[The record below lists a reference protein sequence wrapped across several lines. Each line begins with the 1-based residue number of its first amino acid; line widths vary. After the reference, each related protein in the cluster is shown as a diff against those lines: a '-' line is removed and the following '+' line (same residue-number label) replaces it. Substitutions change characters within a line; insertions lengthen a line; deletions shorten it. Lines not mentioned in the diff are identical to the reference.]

1 MIADRPTP
9 ATPAAPE
16 PAPDLEALFAEQ
28 RRRSR
33 AEPPPSASA
42 RKARLARLERAILSR
57 RSAIERALLADFRKP
72 PDETIFSEIVM
83 TLVELRHA
91 KARLAEWMRPQPV
104 ETSLSMFGSKAEI
117 RYEPKGVVLVM
128 APWNYPFQLTLAPLV
143 AALAAGCRA
152 IVRPSEKAPAT
163 RALLAEIV
171 AEAFEPHE
179 VVLVGGEI
187 DTAQALLRLPFDHIF
202 FTGGPAVGRIV
213 MRAAA
218 EHLASV
224 TLELGG
230 KSPCI
235 VDFDADLDW
244 AAKRI
249 AFGKFYNGGQTC
261 VAPDYALVHAS
272 IERPFLEKLAKAI
285 AAMYGADEA
294 ARRSTPDFAR
304 MIDDPHFARVAGLL
318 DDTVRGGARVEI
330 GGVTDAAERYVAPTV
345 LSNVT
350 FDAPVM
356 REEIFGPV
364 LPVIPFAALD
374 DALAQIN
381 ARPKPLALY
390 VFGSAKTVDRVID
403 ATSSGGVLAN
413 DTVLHFAHP
422 NLPVGGV
429 GESGSGNYH
438 GIFGFKA
445 FSHERAVMRQSKVT
459 LAPMLAPPFTKTT
472 RAMLAML
479 EKLP

>member
-1 MIADRPTP
+1 MIAERTP
-9 ATPAAPE
+9 DPAHV
-16 PAPDLEALFAEQ
+16 PDLDAVFAEQ

-33 AEPPPSASA
+33 AEPYRPAA
-42 RKARLARLERAILSR
+42 YRKLQLERLERAILR
-57 RSAIERALLADFRKP
+57 RRGEIEAALLADFRKP
-72 PDETIFSEIVM
+72 REETAYSELIV
-83 TLVELRHA
+83 TLAELRHA
-91 KARLAEWMRPQPV
+91 KANLAAWMRPAPV
-104 ETSLSMFGSKAEI
+104 ATSLSTFGSKAEI
-117 RYEPKGVVLVM
+117 RYEPKGVALIM
-128 APWNYPFQLTLAPLV
+128 APWHYPFQLTIAPLV
-143 AALAAGCRA
+143 AAIAAGCRA

-163 RALLAEIV
+163 RDVLARIV
-171 AEAFEPHE
+171 ADAFEPHDVALARGE
-179 VVLVGGEI
+179 VDVAER
-187 DTAQALLRLPFDHIF
+187 LLAFPFDHFF
-202 FTGGPAVGRIV
+202 FTGGTAVGKIV
-213 MRAAA
+213 MKAAA

-235 VDFDADLDW
+235 VDASADLAW

-261 VAPDYALVHAS
+261 VAPDYVLVHERV
-272 IERPFLEKLAKAI
+272 ERPFVARLRAAI

-294 ARRSTPDFAR
+294 ARKATPDFAR
-304 MIDDPHFARVAGLL
+304 IVDDGHFRRVAGLI
-318 DDTVRGGARVEI
+318 DETVRGGATVEC

-345 LSNVT
+345 LANVA

-364 LPVIPFAALD
+364 LPVLTYRSLD

-390 VFGSAKTVDRVID
+390 VFSTKSAVADRVID
-403 ATSSGGVLAN
+403 ATSAGGTLVN

-429 GESGSGNYH
+429 GESGNGNYH
-438 GIFGFKA
+438 GHCGFRA
-445 FSHERAVMRQSKVT
+445 FSHERAVMRQSKAT
-459 LAPMLAPPFTKTT
+459 LAPMLAPPYT
-472 RAMLAML
+472 RATRSILALL
-479 EKLP
+479 ERLP